1 MTWKAFFFASGEQFK
16 PSQIKYAFTTAQ
28 DSGIIEKSGRYAG
41 KPRPFG
47 SISIE
52 FPARISQE
60 KIIAYIVKIVQPLLP
75 KLREAGA
82 DDMYVAVT
90 RYYATQCNE
99 AFSHEEL
106 TLLASL
112 GCSFWYSASMVS
124 EEEESALEKRQKD
137 AKRRKNIYN
146 REAARLRRRW

>member
-1 MTWKAFFFASGEQFK
+1 MALW
-16 PSQIKYAFTTAQ
+16 
-28 DSGIIEKSGRYAG
+28 
-41 KPRPFG
+41 PFG

-52 FPARISQE
+52 VPDRISQE
-60 KIIAYIVKIVQPLLP
+60 KTIPYIVKIVRRLLP

-82 DDMYVAVT
+82 DNMYVAVT
-90 RYYATQCNE
+90 RYYSTQCNE

-124 EEEESALEKRQKD
+124 EEEEAELEKRQKD
-137 AKRRKNIYN
+137 ARRRKKQI
-146 REAARLRRRW
+146 